1 MSIDTPPAGSAP
13 SRPRLIVR
21 SFSIAL
27 GLAFF
32 VVAAVGFG
40 PLQLA
45 HLNGN
50 LATSVVGELHGVLM
64 VAWLLT
70 FIAHAVVVAN
80 RRIDLHRR
88 AGTVGIGLSAAV
100 WLSVAGLTVRQL
112 SDAAVPL
119 DKRIDTSLP
128 QLYVVSAFLPLFAM
142 AIRRRRNPPWHKRLL
157 AISTIAL
164 LQAVVDRFGPLPD
177 MVTGYWAQALCLD
190 ALLVPLIVFDLTSLK
205 RLHPATVLG
214 SGLVLP
220 GQSVV
225 AVLWGSD
232 WWPPRTVRLA
242 HALQTVF

>member
-1 MSIDTPPAGSAP
+1 M
-13 SRPRLIVR
+13 
-21 SFSIAL
+21 
-27 GLAFF
+27 
-32 VVAAVGFG
+32 
-40 PLQLA
+40 
-45 HLNGN
+45 
-50 LATSVVGELHGVLM
+50 
-64 VAWLLT
+64 
-70 FIAHAVVVAN
+70 
-80 RRIDLHRR
+80 
-88 AGTVGIGLSAAV
+88 

-128 QLYVVSAFLPLFAM
+128 QLYVVSVFLPLFAM

-164 LQAVVDRFGPLPD
+164 LQAAVDRFGWPPD
-177 MVTGYWAQALCLD
+177 MATGYWAQALCLE

-214 SGLVLP
+214 SSLVLA

-232 WWPPRTVRLA
+232 WWPPRTVRMA